1 MKELQK
7 KQLELDKFIYNKQGI
22 PLSDLKLKEK
32 VVALDVELSEF
43 ANEIEFFKYWKVNKG
58 KGKDKIIEEACDC
71 LHFILSIANTV
82 KAELN
87 YIDMYI
93 KGETLTDM
101 YLCIKSFLFK
111 DFLYCGYQYNEIDK
125 EAEEVID
132 IIFNILIKMIKTVGF
147 TYEDLIK
154 EYDRK
159 YEINIQRQKE
169 GY

>member
-1 MKELQK
+1 
-7 KQLELDKFIYNKQGI
+7 
-22 PLSDLKLKEK
+22 
-32 VVALDVELSEF
+32 
-43 ANEIEFFKYWKVNKG
+43 
-58 KGKDKIIEEACDC
+58 
-71 LHFILSIANTV
+71 
-82 KAELN
+82 
-87 YIDMYI
+87 
-93 KGETLTDM
+93 M

-111 DFLYCGYQYNEIDK
+111 DFLDCGYLYNEIDK

-132 IIFNILIKMIKTVGF
+132 IIFNILIKMIKAAGF

>member
-43 ANEIEFFKYWKVNKG
+43 ANKIEFFKYWKVNKG

-71 LHFILSIANTV
+71 LHFILSLANTIGV
-82 KAELN
+82 ELN
-87 YIDMYI
+87 YNNCFSKGFLIDDYLRI
-93 KGETLTDM
+93 KKLLNNDFTETITEYEDAKPQANIIINLI
-101 YLCIKSFLFK
+101 L
-111 DFLYCGYQYNEIDK
+111 
-125 EAEEVID
+125 D
-132 IIFNILIKMIKTVGF
+132 IFIGMVVKAGF
-147 TYEDLIK
+147 TFKDLIK

>member
-7 KQLELDKFIYNKQGI
+7 KQLELDKFIYNKRGI
-22 PLSDLKLKEK
+22 PLNDLKLREK
-32 VVALDVELSEF
+32 IIALDVELSEF

-58 KGKDKIIEEACDC
+58 KDKILEEACDC
-71 LHFILSIANTV
+71 LHFMLSIANTV
-82 KAELN
+82 KTELN
-87 YIDMYI
+87 YVDMYLE
-93 KGETLTDM
+93 GETLMDM
-101 YLCIKSFLFK
+101 YLCIKCFLFE
-111 DFLYCGYQYNEIDK
+111 DIASYVCTNEKVDEETE
-125 EAEEVID
+125 EAIN
-132 IIFNILIKMIKTVGF
+132 ITFNILIKMVKEAGF